1 MFVAALEEIYRRFN
15 DAEAALKLDTAQPL
29 VALKQVVQFI
39 LQYYKKNPEFVTLLN
54 SENLHGGKH
63 IAKSSKAREYSS
75 PAIGVVDQVLVCG
88 VEQGVFRK
96 DLSSR
101 DLYMMIAA
109 LGYFYQSN
117 RFTLSAFLGE
127 NLEAPATFK
136 QWEAFVVD
144 AVQRTVVV

>member
-1 MFVAALEEIYRRFN
+1 M
-15 DAEAALKLDTAQPL
+15 
-29 VALKQVVQFI
+29 
-39 LQYYKKNPEFVTLLN
+39 
-54 SENLHGGKH
+54 
-63 IAKSSKAREYSS
+63 
-75 PAIGVVDQVLVCG
+75 DQVLVCG

-144 AVQRTVVV
+144 AVQRTVVL